1 MHTTLSPAQRKSLK
15 ATAHALEVVVIV
27 GSAGLTPQVLREI
40 DRNLSVHELI
50 KIRVEDERENREIV
64 LQQIAREL
72 DAAPVQHIGKILVVY
87 RPSPEAKKPVPAI
100 KRRNPAR
107 PLKRTFQNRA

>member
-1 MHTTLSPAQRKSLK
+1 MTLSPAQRKSLK
-15 ATAHALEVVVIV
+15 ANAHVLEVGVIV

-50 KIRVEDERENREIV
+50 KIRVEDVRENREMV

-87 RPSPEAKKPVPAI
+87 RPSPEAKKPAPA
-100 KRRNPAR
+100 KNRRTLPR
-107 PLKRTFQNRA
+107 PLKRTFQNRS